1 MDNNNS
7 LNQNDKTNI
16 PELKSKRDFKKE
28 DFEIISISGKGS
40 YGTVFKVKLK
50 NDSSNKIYA
59 IKVMEI
65 NTMKKFKKLHHI
77 YLENEILYQLNHPN
91 IENLI
96 GSFKTNEKTYFVF
109 DYLSKGDFS
118 DFLKYNNNLNDKTI
132 RFYSAEIVN
141 MLEYLQSKNIIH
153 RDLKPENI
161 MLDDKNHL
169 KLIDFATVKI
179 INKKFDKD
187 KMTFINENEKT
198 NLNDN
203 NNIMNNIDNNN
214 NNIDNNKNIDN
225 NYKINNN
232 IIDNNN
238 LDNEDN
244 QINKKRSMSFVGSA
258 EYVSPEILS
267 DNEPSFG
274 TDIWALGCII
284 YKMYYNKTPF
294 IDKTQY
300 LIFKNIEKNEI
311 NFDSNISIPEDAK
324 DIIKQLLIKD
334 PFLRLGGGNLGS
346 KYDINSLKKHPFFNN
361 INFDNLINENPPF
374 ENEFNFSYLN
384 IDSNNNNN
392 DNIEILKEDI
402 LEKKSPWFH
411 YNKRK
416 VILYSTPKIDY
427 IDPKTNEIK
436 GTIELNKDCKA
447 EHINMSSFNIIT
459 PNRTFKFKVSDNSA
473 YIWEKIIND
482 AIKNYSKN

>member
-1 MDNNNS
+1 MENHLNS
-7 LNQNDKTNI
+7 EKLQKDFILPKLKT
-16 PELKSKRDFKKE
+16 KKDFKKE
-28 DFEIISISGKGS
+28 DFELISISGKGS
-40 YGTVFKVKLK
+40 YGTVLKVKLK
-50 NDSSNKIYA
+50 NEINKIYG

-65 NTMKKFKKLHHI
+65 NTMQKLKKLHHI
-77 YLENEILYQLNHPN
+77 YLENEILFELNHPN
-91 IENLI
+91 IVKLE
-96 GSFKTNEKTYFVF
+96 GSFKTKHKIYLVLE
-109 DYLSKGDFS
+109 YLSKGDFS
-118 DFLKYNNNLNDKTI
+118 DFIKINYPLKDKTI
-132 RFYSAEIVN
+132 RFYIAEIVN
-141 MLEYLQSKNIIH
+141 ILEYLQKNNIIH

-161 MLDDKNHL
+161 MLDDNFHL
-169 KLIDFATVKI
+169 KLIDFATIKKI
-179 INKKFDKD
+179 GKIFDKE
-187 KMTFINENEKT
+187 KMIFIQEDQY
-198 NLNDN
+198 L
-203 NNIMNNIDNNN
+203 
-214 NNIDNNKNIDN
+214 NNKNEN
-225 NYKINNN
+225 NF
-232 IIDNNN
+232 D
-238 LDNEDN
+238 EDDEE
-244 QINKKRSMSFVGSA
+244 INKKRSMSFVGTA
-258 EYVSPEILS
+258 EYVSPEILK
-267 DNEPSFG
+267 DNPPSFG

-384 IDSNNNNN
+384 TDSNNNNN